1 MTANDQRM
9 GRLESTR
16 LKKSSEC
23 LRKQM
28 IIDCICMNSEL
39 SNRENTMM
47 YIRNISKEWVKLK
60 ARMLNSCFFY
70 GNQKRY
76 ALFQDLF
83 SAISWFKDVENKKTD
98 ITSAYLWL
106 IDVFEFH
113 TSGTCWVV
121 PGAGLEPARIIS
133 PRDFKSRAST
143 DFATRAK

>member
-1 MTANDQRM
+1 MEIKNDM
-9 GRLESTR
+9 LCSKIYLALYLD
-16 LKKSSEC
+16 LK
-23 LRKQM
+23 
-28 IIDCICMNSEL
+28 
-39 SNRENTMM
+39 T
-47 YIRNISKEWVKLK
+47 LK
-60 ARMLNSCFFY
+60 
-70 GNQKRY
+70 
-76 ALFQDLF
+76 
-83 SAISWFKDVENKKTD
+83 IKKTD